1 MLTRCPSCAT
11 HFRVTPEQ
19 LKARSGRVRCGQC
32 QNVFNA
38 LDSLIEEPLVVAM
51 PPTAVAVSPAP
62 TFEEFSE
69 PTRPDDTA
77 AIGDAPAETETES
90 DPARLPE
97 EVIASVEPPF
107 EPVPETPAAMQIDAQ
122 SEALPDTRTDAQT
135 DA

>member
-51 PPTAVAVSPAP
+51 PPTAAAVSPAP

-69 PTRPDDTA
+69 PPRPNDTA
-77 AIGDAPAETETES
+77 AIGDATK
-90 DPARLPE
+90 L
-97 EVIASVEPPF
+97 VG
-107 EPVPETPAAMQIDAQ
+107 
-122 SEALPDTRTDAQT
+122 EALAGSARWPCVVRAREVS
-135 DA
+135 